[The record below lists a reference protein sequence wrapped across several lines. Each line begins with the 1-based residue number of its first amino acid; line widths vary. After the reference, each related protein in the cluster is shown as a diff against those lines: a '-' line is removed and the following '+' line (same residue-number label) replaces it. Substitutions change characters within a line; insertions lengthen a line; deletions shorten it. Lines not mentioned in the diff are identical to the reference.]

1 MIMNYYAL
9 RFILDN
15 RHAFWSNGAAGAG
28 DNSTDPNPVN
38 DPNDYLQPLAGNKFY
53 KIIAVLA
60 VIGLTIAV
68 VVMAS
73 KTKSQ

>member
-1 MIMNYYAL
+1 MKYSTL

-15 RHAFWSNGAAGAG
+15 RHLFWQNGMAGAG
-28 DNSTDPNPVN
+28 DNSTDTNITN

-53 KIIAVLA
+53 KIISILA
-60 VIGLTIAV
+60 VIGLTVAV

-73 KTKSQ
+73 KNKAQ